1 MIRVALVD
9 DQPLLRSGVAM
20 ALGSQS
26 DIEVAWQAD
35 DGQQAVALNAQ
46 QPVDVVVMD
55 VRMPVM
61 DGITATERIC
71 SAQPETR
78 VLVLTTFDLDEHAM
92 DALRAGASGF
102 LLKDAPAEELISAV
116 RHVASGDAV
125 LAPATTAR
133 LVQHFVD
140 AAPKPASEG
149 SASEGSA
156 SASARFASLTDRE
169 REVTRLIARGL
180 TNPEIAAELFL
191 SETTIKTH
199 VRAILRKL
207 GARDR
212 IQIVITAHESGLV

>member
-71 SAQPETR
+71 GAQPETR

-212 IQIVITAHESGLV
+212 IQIVIAAHESGLV